1 MQNPNVHKLQPKKP
15 MHFRCKTQMCTNCS
29 RRNQC
34 ISDANPNVHKLQP
47 KKPMHFAE
55 TKCAELQPKKP
66 MHFAETKCAE
76 LQPKKPMR
84 SKCAN
89 FFVCTG
95 KPRITK
101 MHFNAETPSARCKC
115 AQMPKEIQC
124 RCNARCNSVQQQCK
138 KPIIPRCCNFLPH
151 KIHQVRKPDGRRYD
165 AEVESSE

>member
-1 MQNPNVHKLQPKKP
+1 MQNPNVHK
-15 MHFRCKTQMCTNCS
+15 
-29 RRNQC
+29 
-34 ISDANPNVHKLQP
+34 
-47 KKPMHFAE
+47 
-55 TKCAELQPKKP
+55 LQPKKP

-151 KIHQVRKPDGRRYD
+151 KIHQVRTQIADDMTRRSNR
-165 AEVESSE
+165 VNESRTRVGSTCWNPHSL